1 MVHYFQHNA
10 NANVHLSN
18 MAAETKIKWKAE
30 LNSRDANQKTKEFE
44 FSSTNLPS
52 HKALSPAYF

>member
-1 MVHYFQHNA
+1 
-10 NANVHLSN
+10 